1 MTRAKGSSN
10 GELYLPAGERA
21 ELTRE
26 LEACDQDIEA
36 ARKNADYQQL
46 LVSQERG
53 LYLRRRLYAEDT
65 TQVAGACRRLCE
77 ACNCTATVMLQQ
89 GNLRGAHDLLKR
101 AEQVS
106 DKSDLD
112 RAITW
117 NNLACYYRRMGKL
130 RTAVTYLERALEI
143 EEFTRDADAAQTHLN
158 LCATLSQLERHADAL
173 YHAQSALI
181 RVYEILSP
189 AMLQGKLNQK
199 GSSDGGQEP
208 QEEED
213 HSSELVTV
221 LCIAY
226 HNLAVEHE
234 YLKNYEAAVCA
245 YAEGVRW
252 SSKFLQE
259 GHQLCGILRE
269 SVEALRPKL
278 PPNSGAARRVAEL
291 KSGWDNSK
299 NDDVENANSDS
310 QNFSDDPSGSQKELT
325 RRAGDVPVSDLVTPR
340 TKAGQDPTLP
350 QGDATGAHASVGGY
364 SGEDFAS
371 ESPRSPSMSP

>member
-1 MTRAKGSSN
+1 MTRAKSGQN
-10 GELYLPAGERA
+10 GELYLPPGERA
-21 ELTRE
+21 ELINE
-26 LEACDQDIEA
+26 LKACDGDIDA
-36 ARKNADYQQL
+36 ARKKVDYQQL

-53 LYLRRRLYAEDT
+53 LYLRRRLYTEDS
-65 TQVAGACRRLCE
+65 TQVATACRQLCE
-77 ACNCTATVMLQQ
+77 ACNCTATVMLQD

-101 AEQVS
+101 AEQVA

-143 EEFTRDADAAQTHLN
+143 EEFIRDADAAQTHLN

-189 AMLQGKLNQK
+189 AMLEGKLSSEK
-199 GSSDGGQEP
+199 GQDGQED
-208 QEEED
+208 QGA
-213 HSSELVTV
+213 ELVTV

-252 SSKFLQE
+252 SSKFLKE
-259 GHQLCGILRE
+259 GHQLCGILKD
-269 SVEALRPKL
+269 SVEAVRPKL
-278 PPNSGAARRVAEL
+278 PPHSGAARRVAEL
-291 KSGWDNSK
+291 TATWDASKTTTDKS
-299 NDDVENANSDS
+299 ENPSDGTRTRKDSTQRIGSREGITNSD
-310 QNFSDDPSGSQKELT
+310 LM
-325 RRAGDVPVSDLVTPR
+325 TPR
-340 TKAGQDPTLP
+340 TKAGNTKGSIGSYSAEEFDVESAPGSPTNIP
-350 QGDATGAHASVGGY
+350 
-364 SGEDFAS
+364 
-371 ESPRSPSMSP
+371 